1 MDGAKKKGLR
11 ELLRE
16 DWKRHAASASHL
28 SMLAIANYRLGRW
41 AREQSAPVRWVGG
54 KFYGVGLLASEA
66 LAGVFLDRDTEVGE
80 SLHLVHAGGI
90 NIHPSTRIG
99 DRVGIMQGVTLG
111 TGPDGRAPTIG
122 NDVFIGAN
130 ACVVG
135 GVTIGDGARIAACS
149 LVLNDVPAG
158 SMAVGVPAKVIPMFS
173 PRKDQPKRDETPTRR
188 ALRKSLPPPP
198 PMPTPN
204 GEDCQ

>member
-1 MDGAKKKGLR
+1 MGGAKKKGLR
-11 ELLRE
+11 ALLRE
-16 DWKRHAASASHL
+16 DWQRHAASASHL

-41 AREQSAPVRWVGG
+41 VRDQPAPVRWVGG
-54 KFYGVGLLASEA
+54 KVYGVGLLASEA

-90 NIHPSTRIG
+90 NIHPKTRIG

-111 TGPDGRAPTIG
+111 TGPDGSAPTIG

-135 GVTIGDGARIAACS
+135 GVTVGDRARIAACS

-158 SMAVGVPAKVIPMFS
+158 CMAVGVPAKVIPMFA
-173 PRKDQPKRDETPTRR
+173 PKTSAAKREETPTRR
-188 ALRKSLPPPP
+188 ALRESLPPPP
-198 PMPTPN
+198 PMPS
-204 GEDCQ
+204 GVDGK